1 MGVLCS
7 LRQCIAHLVDLDH
20 RPLAVGPP
28 PATHGRNKWLE
39 YTHPW
44 MPRAIPSWR
53 HAMDV
58 VEHHPAIRRT
68 GPVWGYWVPEP
79 ALLVSPQTRARQ
91 LCYLTNWIRA
101 RPAWLFLLQVTGSR
115 ATAVGSQF
123 WRSYLIGVPEDFRT
137 ETKVGRRR
145 LAIQHIFGDCFDDHR
160 LQVDASAPVS
170 WHGNHFTEVPEHLAP
185 WVVWECFELGFRY
198 DLLALDKYMRRTSG
212 VDGEVRREDLLSR
225 VFPRSSFLAV
235 DRLPHIDSSGLFAC
249 LPHRRVHSLN
259 ALRDVMILWPGCP
272 ASIMDSPY
280 LSLTS
285 TSSAIEALEFQL
297 ASFYVNLFYSVSGR
311 PPVLPHLGPY
321 ESSSISGSALA
332 A

>member
-1 MGVLCS
+1 MLS
-7 LRQCIAHLVDLDH
+7 HELDT
-20 RPLAVGPP
+20 RPTSV
-28 PATHGRNKWLE
+28 
-39 YTHPW
+39 
-44 MPRAIPSWR
+44 
-53 HAMDV
+53 
-58 VEHHPAIRRT
+58 
-68 GPVWGYWVPEP
+68 
-79 ALLVSPQTRARQ
+79 ALLTSGHGLSRDSRRQ
-91 LCYLTNWIRA
+91 SILAKLPYR
-101 RPAWLFLLQVTGSR
+101 GSR
-115 ATAVGSQF
+115 RFPYRNQGWAPSSRDV
-123 WRSYLIGVPEDFRT
+123 
-137 ETKVGRRR
+137 
-145 LAIQHIFGDCFDDHR
+145 QHIFGDCFDDHR